1 MDPPV
6 IPLPKQNGE
15 PGQSD
20 PQNEGVGD
28 EEVNLNI
35 DNGQDTTGFGKFQKL
50 CRISYY
56 NRPKYNEFILK
67 SNHKIRNVWTE
78 SE

>member
-6 IPLPKQNGE
+6 IPPPKQNGE

-20 PQNEGVGD
+20 QQNEGVGD

-56 NRPKYNEFILK
+56 NRPKYKMNLF
-67 SNHKIRNVWTE
+67 
-78 SE
+78 